1 VKLTESK
8 ALANYLCVKGRKEE
22 MLGKTPMESLYL
34 EQIYGIVSDMGPEFF
49 KLLRESD
56 DIATYE
62 KLFNEKMF
70 LKFEELNKYLDKK
83 KFIAGDY
90 LTWLDF
96 NLSEFFETA

>member
-1 VKLTESK
+1 
-8 ALANYLCVKGRKEE
+8 

-49 KLLRESD
+49 KLLGESD
-56 DIATYE
+56 DIAAYE

-70 LKFEELNKYLDKK
+70 TKFEELNKYLENK

-96 NLSEFFETA
+96 NLSEFFEIAQAIATATIKV